1 MRVAL
6 RPYIIAGAAI
16 ASASVFVVAP
26 TAPRLPDVQVP
37 AVQPAGSELNDVN
50 MQDFL
55 GLLANPDAGV
65 PAPDAVP
72 GPGAE
77 VPDSVGGSPDLGGL
91 LNPDIA
97 PPGLGPLDLNGLDLG
112 KVPGPGTL
120 PDLVSSAAPPAQ

>member
-1 MRVAL
+1 MRLAL

-16 ASASVFVVAP
+16 AGASIFVVAP
-26 TAPRLPDVQVP
+26 SGPRLPDVQVP

-55 GLLANPDAGV
+55 GLLANPDAAV

-72 GPGAE
+72 GPDAE

-91 LNPDIA
+91 NPDIA
-97 PPGLGPLDLNGLDLG
+97 PPDLGPLDLNGLELG
-112 KVPGPGTL
+112 KVPGPGNL
-120 PDLVSSAAPPAQ
+120 PDFISSAAPPAQ